1 METKA
6 FQNLLES
13 IVNLNE
19 DHMKGKTVIVNGKR
33 GVVGKEVSKDG
44 ETENDEVYR
53 VKFED
58 GSTKD
63 IPARDME
70 IAGNTKNKKQPS
82 ENEAE
87 DITNEDLRHQAQ
99 LDLLKKKGFDG
110 TRLGDELKKK
120 IAPKKKMV
128 SRGPDDDTVE

>member
-87 DITNEDLRHQAQ
+87 DITSESVE
-99 LDLLKKKGFDG
+99 LDEAMKTSTGK
-110 TRLGDELKKK
+110 T
-120 IAPKKKMV
+120 I
-128 SRGPDDDTVE
+128 SY